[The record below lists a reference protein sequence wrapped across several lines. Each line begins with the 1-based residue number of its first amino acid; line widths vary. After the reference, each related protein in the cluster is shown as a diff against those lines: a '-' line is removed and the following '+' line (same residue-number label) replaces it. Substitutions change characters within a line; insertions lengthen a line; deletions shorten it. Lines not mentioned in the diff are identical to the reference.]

1 MIIGEMKVMV
11 NETSQYNIGLPKEI
25 EYEKVIGKVVS
36 KLKGIDA
43 YAKTTAG
50 YGKTP
55 VNSSAN
61 HIYVTQYGKVDNT
74 SKLKSILKK
83 ADPNLD
89 VSKLKNNFNASDSA
103 RSKHDQDNDI
113 WKYSIPKK
121 MDWHQA
127 KKAGILKTKPIKKM
141 SHDVVIDLLDMMAP
155 YTSKQHEL
163 ADQEWTSLDSFMQHA
178 SDLISGSNWKKFQQS
193 VKKKYPVLES
203 VSEATIMTR
212 AQTIW
217 KDLKKYPIQKPT
229 SGMANKADFAA
240 LIHFSGQT
248 WAKNVAGGKWIRT
261 DIKNPNFPNKNPN
274 IISSNDLDK
283 KLRTQNKVQIK
294 EGKLTKESVNE
305 AKNFFPDEIV
315 VLKKVKYNGVWLLP
329 GTYEDVQEEDFG
341 QRVYRNI
348 KTKKEVYLDY
358 DDIDNMRRLKSNI
371 QIKESVNEARWTKG
385 EKITITTKRGE
396 TYTGTVEV
404 ASPLVLRTGPKEND
418 IIMKF
423 GRDVKKVVKE
433 SVNEGP
439 DHTSGLT
446 IKGRG
451 FDWKKEDKQAAYTL
465 HRLANNVGSGKAE
478 EFLSKHNI
486 DLKLLAKAISQ
497 KTIDKYTL
505 RDIVNG
511 KAHKYDV
518 KKFMKQFV
526 KESVNEAKKYKK
538 GDKLKIKLK
547 NGKQFDLTFDSYSRQ
562 KGMAFGKFKDKD
574 GEFDK
579 KPFSLDTI
587 SESIDEAKKKIKP
600 GTEIRWPSN
609 HKNKSLAGRSGYVA
623 KIKGSNAL
631 MNMHDNSN
639 NKAMWIPVPIK
650 DLPKAKESVNG
661 DFPKQYAKA
670 FAKATGNESV
680 NEADLKLDYCG
691 KCMQMTNQKDKKC
704 QKCKKKNE
712 SVNEGTSWPKEVEA
726 YDPDVIFKLVKDM
739 GGKAKYD
746 IVLKKNGKVIEPG
759 GRVYKSLKSLEAE
772 AGDYTRSKGGT
783 QSSQFGESVSEGS
796 ESMEEDHIKINKD
809 EMDTLHSTG
818 KLDKD
823 GHVIEYDDSLEEHV
837 LRKLVNEE
845 LDNMFNEIQYRPQ
858 SGTKAGAI
866 HSLPKKKYQ
875 LKKNTLVQLV
885 NKQYVTLPKGTVI
898 SNLPGGLFA
907 KHGTLKKFYK
917 DAKDQKW
924 GIMIVSREQTLQ
936 AIEDNSKVLESVN
949 EAKNPFKKGNKVVVD
964 KIVGMT
970 HSRQSDAKRFNGKK
984 GIVNST
990 QGDYVSVKLKGF
1002 RSSDIEFH
1010 MKELKLVESVNEAAN
1025 PLMKSK
1031 EGLKTWWKH
1040 SKEDIM
1046 SFVYWTQKK
1055 MPPSNKSSY
1064 DKQWKLIVKQL
1075 HGKSPA
1081 PVSDYKKKMRE
1092 KIVFY
1097 KDDDKKLRRFDT
1109 DQSKNT

>member
-203 VSEATIMTR
+203 VSEA
-212 AQTIW
+212 
-217 KDLKKYPIQKPT
+217 
-229 SGMANKADFAA
+229 
-240 LIHFSGQT
+240 
-248 WAKNVAGGKWIRT
+248 
-261 DIKNPNFPNKNPN
+261 
-274 IISSNDLDK
+274 
-283 KLRTQNKVQIK
+283 
-294 EGKLTKESVNE
+294 
-305 AKNFFPDEIV
+305 KNFFPDEIV

-371 QIKESVNEARWTKG
+371 QIKESVNEA
-385 EKITITTKRGE
+385 
-396 TYTGTVEV
+396 
-404 ASPLVLRTGPKEND
+404 
-418 IIMKF
+418 
-423 GRDVKKVVKE
+423 
-433 SVNEGP
+433 
-439 DHTSGLT
+439 
-446 IKGRG
+446 
-451 FDWKKEDKQAAYTL
+451 
-465 HRLANNVGSGKAE
+465 
-478 EFLSKHNI
+478 
-486 DLKLLAKAISQ
+486 
-497 KTIDKYTL
+497 
-505 RDIVNG
+505 
-511 KAHKYDV
+511 
-518 KKFMKQFV
+518 
-526 KESVNEAKKYKK
+526 
-538 GDKLKIKLK
+538 K
-547 NGKQFDLTFDSYSRQ
+547 N
-562 KGMAFGKFKDKD
+562 
-574 GEFDK
+574 
-579 KPFSLDTI
+579 
-587 SESIDEAKKKIKP
+587 KIKP

-639 NKAMWIPVPIK
+639 DKAMWIPVPIK